1 MYVVHVRIQV
11 KPDAIEAFIA
21 ATAANHRH
29 TRLEP
34 GNRRF
39 DVLRSIDDATRF
51 FLHEVY
57 VDEAAFKL
65 HQQQAY
71 YFTWRDTVAPMMAVP
86 RTAEK
91 SSVVFPEP
99 WA

>member
-1 MYVVHVRIQV
+1 MFVVHVRIQV
-11 KPDAIEAFIA
+11 KPDMVEAFIA
-21 ATAANHRH
+21 ATRDNHVN
-29 TRLEP
+29 TRTEA

-39 DVLRSIDDATRF
+39 DVLRSNADPNLF

-57 VDEAAFKL
+57 DSEEAFRL

-71 YFTWRDTVAPMMAVP
+71 YFRWRDAVNPMMAVT

-91 SSVVFPEP
+91 STVLFPEP

>member
-1 MYVVHVRIQV
+1 MFVVQVRIQV
-11 KPDAIEAFIA
+11 KPDSVEAFLT
-21 ATAANHRH
+21 ATQDNHRH

-39 DVLRSIDDATRF
+39 DVLRSNEDPTRF
-51 FLHEVY
+51 SLYEVY

-65 HQQQAY
+65 HQQQTH
-71 YFTWRDTVAPMMAVP
+71 YFRWRDAVQPMMAVP

-91 SSVVFPEP
+91 STMVFPEL
-99 WA
+99 WE

>member
-11 KPDAIEAFIA
+11 KPEAVEAFIA
-21 ATAANHRH
+21 ATFDNHRN

-39 DVLRSIDDATRF
+39 DVLRSNDDATRF

-57 VDEAAFKL
+57 VDEAAFKR

-71 YFTWRDTVAPMMAVP
+71 YFTWRDAVASMMANP

-91 SSVVFPEP
+91 STVVFPEP